1 MEVQGLDDGVI
12 VGRERDGDCSVCVC
26 VVQVGGAVI
35 TTLICAVNGCCWCCW
50 WARGCFSN

>member
-26 VVQVGGAVI
+26 GSGG
-35 TTLICAVNGCCWCCW
+35 WCCNYYLDMCSKW
-50 WARGCFSN
+50 VLLVLLVGSGVFL